1 MLDEYEPDT
10 HLYYCGPPGM
20 MEAVAREAKHW
31 PKEAVH
37 CEYFVPPPPV
47 WPQVGRSAASAEF
60 SVRVSSTGVEL
71 PVPRDLSIVE
81 VLRQAGIDCATS
93 CEAGVCGTCR
103 TRYLEG
109 TPEHH
114 DYVLSDEERGSY
126 VMICCARASSEVLV
140 LDI

>member
-1 MLDEYEPDT
+1 
-10 HLYYCGPPGM
+10 
-20 MEAVAREAKHW
+20 MEAVGREASQW

-47 WPQVGRSAASAEF
+47 WPQKAPSAVAAEF
-60 SVRVSSTGVEL
+60 SVRVASTGLLL

-81 VLRQAGIDCATS
+81 VLRDAGIDCSTS

-114 DYVLSDEERGSY
+114 DFVLNDEEREHD